1 MRPSDAIVTDNHQ
14 VTIPG
19 NKRNYMYPTILCN
32 RITIHC
38 TNKPEFNLHKKV
50 YTCQVCFLRGYCK
63 HLLTRTY
70 FSIGSCILGYLL
82 AIQTKQ
88 VLSNQ
93 VLNFYDGDNR
103 LLTINPLNPEIKI
116 EFSFVAP
123 IHFLQTQWGEVDKI
137 SRKHDCMIM
146 SIILMTTLFYK
157 TLILQG
163 EI

>member
-1 MRPSDAIVTDNHQ
+1 
-14 VTIPG
+14 
-19 NKRNYMYPTILCN
+19 MYPTILCN

-50 YTCQVCFLRGYCK
+50 YTCQVCFLRGYSK

-137 SRKHDCMIM
+137 SSKFILCDHVRNSHDHSVLQNID
-146 SIILMTTLFYK
+146 ITRRNLMLITLRA
-157 TLILQG
+157 
-163 EI
+163 